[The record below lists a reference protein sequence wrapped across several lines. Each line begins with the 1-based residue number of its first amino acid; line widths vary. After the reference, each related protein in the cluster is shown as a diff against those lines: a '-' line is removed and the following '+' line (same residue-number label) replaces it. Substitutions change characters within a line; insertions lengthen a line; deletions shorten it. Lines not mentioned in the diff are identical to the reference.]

1 MDLPKP
7 PRNSVAIVQFKVEV
21 FVSSG
26 KPRGEASCGEE
37 VEQQDPDN
45 LIEAFKNVRA
55 AA

>member
-1 MDLPKP
+1 M
-7 PRNSVAIVQFKVEV
+7 QFKVEV

-45 LIEAFKNVRA
+45 LIEAFKDVRA
-55 AA
+55 AASKAGAFKLREL